1 MAATDAEYHQG
12 QTLVMAELHAA
23 ADAQRPV
30 VEAAEAKRQRKAL
43 KRQRDANRQRGILEC
58 LRNTCL

>member
-1 MAATDAEYHQG
+1 M
-12 QTLVMAELHAA
+12 LVRLSPEEKAQYVAELHAA

-43 KRQRDANRQRGILEC
+43 NRQRDANRQRGILEC